1 MSALYLLKSINDIGN
16 MIRILKA
23 LDKFDYITTDED
35 DLKKIN
41 EILKKE
47 GLEFFM
53 MNGDMACNSLV
64 GLVQEKVL
72 LECDLLY
79 GHDDGYGIV
88 GLNKTTF
95 EQWKPENWSSR
106 IFKFSMIDKPNSP
119 YGFLPNYRFW
129 LMDPDSL
136 GAMLYDPPVKDG
148 SSCKEMAMSFRKI
161 LKLPFNIAVGVHF
174 DQMDRDKFSKSL
186 DVAWNWLDGKSLL

>member
-129 LMDPDSL
+129 MMDRNSMGVLMYEQP
-136 GAMLYDPPVKDG
+136 AKDG
-148 SSCKEMAMSFRKI
+148 S
-161 LKLPFNIAVGVHF
+161 
-174 DQMDRDKFSKSL
+174 DRDKMATSIRNVLVSY
-186 DVAWNWLDGKSLL
+186 S